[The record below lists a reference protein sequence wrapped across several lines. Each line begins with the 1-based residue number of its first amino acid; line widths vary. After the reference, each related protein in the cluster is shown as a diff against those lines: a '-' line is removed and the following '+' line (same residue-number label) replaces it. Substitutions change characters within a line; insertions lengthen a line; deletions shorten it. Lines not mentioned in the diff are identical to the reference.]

1 MDTLGGARR
10 AVRRFADFTVDDH
23 YFVGRAFFVPRRE
36 QDDHQCDQQKPAG
49 NYADYAAHRDG
60 VEECEFHVCSP
71 FLDLLLIGI
80 VCAAEAV
87 LLYYL

>member
-1 MDTLGGARR
+1 MTMTLSEG
-10 AVRRFADFTVDDH
+10 
-23 YFVGRAFFVPRRE
+23 
-36 QDDHQCDQQKPAG
+36 QKPAG